1 MIAYL
6 LRQPG
11 HVDRVVVSDDPMP
24 PKERARLERGGFSV
38 TAVTPDRARSA
49 SDWTSLVTPLL
60 QVDLFA

>member
-6 LRQPG
+6 VQQPG
-11 HVDRVVVSDDPMP
+11 HADHVIVSDDPIP
-24 PKERARLERGGFSV
+24 PSERARLERAGFTV

-49 SDWTSLVTPLL
+49 SDWTAVVTPLL